1 MRRAT
6 FAGTAAAVLAAA
18 SLPAFAQTPAPTPN
32 PLEPHTENLRNPVAD
47 LRFGFVTVP
56 AAKPGFDP
64 AGDAKA
70 LLAPGTVSPA
80 TAPIPGDQWTGVLPG
95 GGRYVLRVP
104 ANWNGTLV
112 VAGTPATRSEF
123 ANDAIWSD
131 FILARGAAFASSNK
145 RIPYNAIVEPLAGIK
160 QPEFAYPIPFDAGG
174 LETQGMAIRFGMFD
188 PDRTGIAEWN
198 DDFHALAVTMRALLT
213 SEYRAPKRVYAVGL
227 SNGGAQVRTLLER
240 HPDDVDGGVDWSG
253 VYWSPTT
260 TLLDYL
266 PVFLN
271 AMPAYVA
278 SGFTD
283 RRIASE
289 LEKFG
294 FPPDVV
300 QNDPAHPSLYADYY
314 SNVAP
319 FYADL
324 TVFAYARLID
334 RRTTSLAGACT
345 PDPHDPKRL
354 PGTCAGSGLAKPH
367 ARATYQASPEARRAI
382 VAFAH
387 SGAIE
392 KPLISIAGTRDPFI
406 VPHYNALGYQRA
418 VSANRRARLHR
429 LFLVEG
435 GTHVDTFVAFGYG
448 LRAQLPFAWA
458 AYDRLVRTV
467 ESNDTAG
474 AGNVRTVTAPEQLG

>member
-6 FAGTAAAVLAAA
+6 FAAAAAATLAAA
-18 SLPAFAQTPAPTPN
+18 RMPAFAQTPN
-32 PLEPHTENLRNPVAD
+32 PLEPHTENIRTAVSD
-47 LRFGFVTVP
+47 LRFGFAPLP
-56 AAKPGFDP
+56 APRPGFDP

-80 TAPIPGDQWTGVLPG
+80 TAPVPGDQWTGILPG

-104 ANWNGTLV
+104 ANWSGTLV

-131 FILARGAAFASSNK
+131 FVLARGAAFASSNK
-145 RIPYNAIVEPLAGIK
+145 RIPYNAIVAPVAGIER
-160 QPEFAYPIPFDAGG
+160 PEFAYPIPFDAGG
-174 LETQGMAIRFGMFD
+174 LEAKDLAIGFGMFD
-188 PDRTGIAEWN
+188 PVRIGIAEWN
-198 DDFHALAVTMRALLT
+198 DDFHALAVTMRQLLAA
-213 SEYRAPKRVYAVGL
+213 EYRPPKRVYAVGL
-227 SNGGAQVRTLLER
+227 SNGGAQVRSLLER

-266 PVFLN
+266 PVFLT
-271 AMPAYVA
+271 AMPSYVA
-278 SGFTD
+278 SGFAD
-283 RRIASE
+283 RRIAE
-289 LEKFG
+289 RLERFG

-300 QNDPAHPSLYADYY
+300 QSDPAHPSLYEEYY
-314 SNVAP
+314 SNGAP

-334 RRTTSLAGACT
+334 ARTKSLAGACT
-345 PDPHDPKRL
+345 PDTLDPKRL
-354 PGTCAGSGLAKPH
+354 PGVCAGSGLARPH
-367 ARATYQASPEARRAI
+367 ARATYEPSPDARRAI
-382 VAFAH
+382 GAFAH

-392 KPLISIAGTRDPFI
+392 KPLISIAGTRDPFV
-406 VPHYNALGYQRA
+406 VPTFNAIDYQRA
-418 VSANRRARLHR
+418 ISARRRAHLHR

-435 GTHVDTFVAFGYG
+435 GTHVDTFTAFGYG

-467 ESNDTAG
+467 EGKDTAG
-474 AGNVRTVTAPEQLG
+474 TGKIQTVTAPGQLG

>member
-6 FAGTAAAVLAAA
+6 FTGAAAAAFAAA
-18 SLPAFAQTPAPTPN
+18 SLPAFAQTPDPT
-32 PLEPHTENLRNPVAD
+32 EPHTENTRNAVAD
-47 LRFGFVTVP
+47 LRFGYVPVP

-80 TAPIPGDQWTGVLPG
+80 KAPIPGDQWTGILPG

-123 ANDAIWSD
+123 ANDAIWGD
-131 FILARGAAFASSNK
+131 FALARGAAFASSNK
-145 RIPYNAIVEPLAGIK
+145 RIPYNAIVEPIAEIE
-160 QPEFAYPIPFDAGG
+160 QPEFAYPIPFDSGG
-174 LETQGMAIRFGMFD
+174 LESNGMAIRFGMLD
-188 PDRTGIAEWN
+188 PARVGIAAWN

-213 SEYRAPKRVYAVGL
+213 AEYRTPKRVYAVGL
-227 SNGGAQVRTLLER
+227 SNGGAQVRTLLEK

-253 VYWSPTT
+253 VFWSPTT

-283 RRIASE
+283 RRIAGE

-314 SNVAP
+314 ASAP

-334 RRTTSLAGACT
+334 QRTRSLAGPCT
-345 PDPHDPKRL
+345 PDAHDPKRL
-354 PGTCAGSGLAKPH
+354 PGTCAGAGLARPH
-367 ARATYQASPEARRAI
+367 ARATYQPSADARRTIATS
-382 VAFAH
+382 AQ
-387 SGAIE
+387 SGYITT
-392 KPLISIAGTRDPFI
+392 PLISIAGTRDPFV
-406 VPHYNALGYQRA
+406 VPHYNAIGYQRA
-418 VSANRRARLHR
+418 VSANRRGHLHR

-435 GTHVDTFVAFGYG
+435 GTHVDAFVAFGYG

-467 ESNDTAG
+467 EVNDTAG
-474 AGNVRTVTAPEQLG
+474 TGTIRTVTTPAQIA

>member
-6 FAGTAAAVLAAA
+6 FVAAAAAA
-18 SLPAFAQTPAPTPN
+18 AAAAPAAAALGQTPAP
-32 PLEPHTENLRNPVAD
+32 LEPQTENTRAPVAD
-47 LRFGFVTVP
+47 LRFGFAPLP

-64 AGDAKA
+64 AGDARA
-70 LLAPGTVSPA
+70 LLAPGTISPA
-80 TAPIPGDQWTGVLPG
+80 AAPIPGDQWTGILPG

-131 FILARGAAFASSNK
+131 FVLARGAAFASSNK
-145 RIPYNAIVEPLAGIK
+145 RIPYNAIVAPIAGIP

-174 LETQGMAIRFGMFD
+174 LETKGLAIRFGMFD
-188 PDRTGIAEWN
+188 PARIGIAQWN
-198 DDFHALAVTMRALLT
+198 DDFHALAVTMRTLLGA
-213 SEYRAPKRVYAVGL
+213 EYRAPQHVYAVGL
-227 SNGGAQVRTLLER
+227 SNGGAQVRSLLER

-253 VYWSPTT
+253 VFWSATT

-266 PVFLN
+266 PVFLA
-271 AMPAYVA
+271 AMPEYVR

-283 RRIASE
+283 RRIPERLA
-289 LEKFG
+289 KFG

-300 QNDPAHPSLYADYY
+300 QADPAHPSLYADYY

-324 TVFAYARLID
+324 TLFAYARLID
-334 RRTTSLAGACT
+334 RRTSSLAGPCT
-345 PDPHDPKRL
+345 PDAQNPKLL
-354 PGTCAGSGLAKPH
+354 PGTCSGTGLARPH
-367 ARATYQASPEARRAI
+367 VRTTYEPSADARKAI
-382 VAFAH
+382 AAFAH
-387 SGAIE
+387 DGAIE
-392 KPLISIAGTRDPFI
+392 KPLISIAGTRDPF
-406 VPHYNALGYQRA
+406 VTPELNAVAYQRA
-418 VSANRRARLHR
+418 ISARRRGRLHR

-435 GTHVDTFVAFGYG
+435 GTHVDTFTAFGYG

-458 AYDRLVRTV
+458 AFDRLVRTV
-467 ESNDTAG
+467 EANDTAG
-474 AGNVRTVTAPEQLG
+474 TGRVVTVSSPSQLA

>member
-6 FAGTAAAVLAAA
+6 FAGATAAALAAA
-18 SLPAFAQTPAPTPN
+18 SMPAFAQSPD
-32 PLEPHTENLRNPVAD
+32 PLGPRTENTRNAVAD
-47 LRFGFVTVP
+47 LRFGFTPVP
-56 AAKPGFDP
+56 AAAPGFDP

-80 TAPIPGDQWTGVLPG
+80 KAPIPGDQWTGILPG

-131 FILARGAAFASSNK
+131 FVLARGAAFASSNK
-145 RIPYNAIVEPLAGIK
+145 RIPYNAIVEPVAGIK
-160 QPEFAYPIPFDAGG
+160 QPEFAYPIPFDAAG
-174 LETQGMAIRFGMFD
+174 LETKGMAIRFGMFD
-188 PDRTGIAEWN
+188 PGRIGIAEWN
-198 DDFHALAVTMRALLT
+198 DDFHALAVTMRALVT
-213 SEYRAPKRVYAVGL
+213 SEYRAPAHVYAVGL

-240 HPDDVDGGVDWSG
+240 HPDDVDGGIDWSG

-266 PVFLN
+266 PAFLN

-289 LEKFG
+289 LEAFG

-319 FYADL
+319 YYADL

-334 RRTTSLAGACT
+334 RRTASLAGPCT
-345 PDPHDPKRL
+345 PDAHDPKRL
-354 PGTCAGSGLAKPH
+354 PGSCAGTGLARPH
-367 ARATYQASPEARRAI
+367 ARATYQPSADARRAI
-382 VAFAH
+382 AAFAH
-387 SGAIE
+387 SGAIA

-406 VPHYNALGYQRA
+406 VPHHNALAYQRA
-418 VSANRRARLHR
+418 ISANRRGHLHR

-435 GTHVDTFVAFGYG
+435 GTHVDTFVAYGYG

-467 ESNDTAG
+467 EAKDTAG
-474 AGNVRTVTAPEQLG
+474 TGTIRTVTAPEQLT

>member
-6 FAGTAAAVLAAA
+6 FAASAAAALTARAV
-18 SLPAFAQTPAPTPN
+18 PAFAQAPN
-32 PLEPHTENLRNPVAD
+32 PAQPQAANTRSAVAD
-47 LRFGFVTVP
+47 LRFGFTPLP
-56 AAKPGFDP
+56 AKAPGFDP

-70 LLAPGTVSPA
+70 LLAPGIPSPA
-80 TAPIPGDQWTGVLPG
+80 TAPIPGDQWTGILPG

-131 FILARGAAFASSNK
+131 FVLARGAAFASSNK
-145 RIPYNAIVEPLAGIK
+145 RIPYNAIVEPIDGIK
-160 QPEFAYPIPFDAGG
+160 QPDFAYPIPFDAGG
-174 LETQGMAIRFGMFD
+174 LETKGMAIRFGMFD
-188 PDRTGIAEWN
+188 PGRIGIAEWN
-198 DDFHALAVTMRALLT
+198 DDFHALAVTMRTLLGA
-213 SEYRAPKRVYAVGL
+213 EYRAPKRVYAVGL

-240 HPDDVDGGVDWSG
+240 HPADVDGGVDWSG
-253 VYWSPTT
+253 VFWSPTT

-283 RRIASE
+283 RRIAGE

-314 SNVAP
+314 SNLAP

-334 RRTTSLAGACT
+334 PRTRSLAGTCT
-345 PDPHDPKRL
+345 PDPHDPTRL
-354 PGTCAGSGLAKPH
+354 PGTCAGSGLARPH
-367 ARATYQASPEARRAI
+367 ARATYELSADARRAI
-382 VAFAH
+382 AGFAH

-406 VPHYNALGYQRA
+406 VPHYNALAYQRA
-418 VSANRRARLHR
+418 VTANRRARLHR
-429 LFLVEG
+429 LFLVDG

-467 ESNDTAG
+467 EASDTTG
-474 AGNVRTVTAPEQLG
+474 TGTVRTVSSPDQLA